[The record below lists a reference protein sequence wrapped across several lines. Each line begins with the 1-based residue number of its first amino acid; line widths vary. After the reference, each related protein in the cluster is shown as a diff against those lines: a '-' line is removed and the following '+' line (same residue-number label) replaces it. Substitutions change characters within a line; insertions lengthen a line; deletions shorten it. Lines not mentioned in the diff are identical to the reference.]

1 MIKAGVRLMIPN
13 LVRVSVL
20 SPEISPGEPA
30 ASLRGIR
37 TALRGVL
44 PLSPDIIILPPSAL
58 CGLSAGDMAKN
69 GAIHAAAEDALRLL
83 AEDTADSGALVVLSS
98 SAPRT
103 GEPERIVLYKGDI
116 LRASAADSGR
126 FQCGRVAFR
135 VWQGDPLA
143 APLFAGEPDCDLFIC
158 LSDVPAPCGAPER
171 FFRAAEAWSE
181 STGCAVALC
190 GSARG
195 ESLAP
200 HCYRPFAA
208 VYENGLL
215 LSRAGEDRTHI
226 TADIDLDIIRT
237 VKRVPTFLSEEA
249 EERPLSEKKGILRDV
264 QKDPFLP
271 ADPAQREG
279 ALREYFS
286 LQAAALEGRM
296 RAIGCKHL
304 VIGVSGG
311 LDSTL
316 ALLVCARAMD
326 RLGLPR
332 SNILGVTMPG
342 FGTTDRTYYNALKL
356 IVGLGAQLR
365 EISISKSVLQ
375 HFEDIG
381 HDPAVHDVTYENA
394 QARERTQI
402 LLDLANT
409 ENALVAG
416 TGDLSEA
423 ALGFCTY
430 GGDQIASFNVNAGI
444 PKTLARRI
452 IEFLAAGDD
461 FTKESEILAD
471 ILNTPVSPELLPA
484 AGAAP
489 AQKTEE
495 ILGPYELHDFFLY
508 YFVRYGLAP
517 SKIYYYALNAF
528 SGCYSPDMIKETLRV
543 FLRRFT
549 ASQFKRSCAP
559 DSSALGP
566 VDLTPRGFRMPSDM
580 RAEALI
586 RDLDTIKIKG

>member
-1 MIKAGVRLMIPN
+1 MIPN

-20 SPEISPGEPA
+20 SPEICPGEPSE
-30 ASLRGIR
+30 SLRGIR
-37 TALRGVL
+37 AAVRGALS
-44 PLSPDIIILPPSAL
+44 LSPDMIILPPFVL
-58 CGLSAGDMAKN
+58 CGLSAGHMAKN
-69 GAIHAAAEDALRLL
+69 GAIRAAAEETLSLL
-83 AEDTADSGALVVLSS
+83 AEESAGSGALVVLSTP
-98 SAPRT
+98 APFT

-116 LRASAADSGR
+116 LRAAPGDSGR
-126 FQCGRVAFR
+126 FQYGAVAFR

-143 APLFAGEPDCDLFIC
+143 VPLLAGEPDCDLFLC

-171 FFRAAEAWSE
+171 FFRAAESYSE
-181 STGCAVALC
+181 STGCAVVLC

-200 HCYRPFAA
+200 RCFRPFAA
-208 VYENGLL
+208 IYENGMLL
-215 LSRAGEDRTHI
+215 ARSDEDHPHI
-226 TADIDLDIIRT
+226 TADTDLDIIRA
-237 VKRVPTFLSEEA
+237 VKRVPTFLAQEEGA
-249 EERPLSEKKGILRDV
+249 RPLSEKNGILRDV
-264 QKDPFLP
+264 PKDPFLP
-271 ADPAQREG
+271 VDPAQRDA

-286 LQAAALEGRM
+286 LQVSALEGRM
-296 RAIGCKHL
+296 RAIGCRHL
-304 VIGVSGG
+304 VLGVSGG
-311 LDSTL
+311 IDSTL
-316 ALLVCARAMD
+316 ALLVCTKAMD

-365 EISISKSVLQ
+365 EISISKSVMQ

-402 LLDLANT
+402 LLDIANA
-409 ENALVAG
+409 EHALVAG
-416 TGDLSEA
+416 TGDLSEE

-430 GGDQIASFNVNAGI
+430 GGDQLASFNLNSSI

-452 IEFLAAGDD
+452 VGLLAAEDD
-461 FTKESEILAD
+461 FAAERD
-471 ILNTPVSPELLPA
+471 ILTDILDTPVSPELLPA

-489 AQKTEE
+489 SQKTEE
-495 ILGPYELHDFFLY
+495 ILGPYELHDFFLF
-508 YFVRYGLAP
+508 YFVRYGLSP

-528 SGCYSPDMIKETLRV
+528 SGRYSPDMIKETLRV

-566 VDLTPRGFRMPSDM
+566 VDLTPCGFRMPSDM
-580 RAEALI
+580 RADALI
-586 RDLDTIKIKG
+586 RELDTIKIKG